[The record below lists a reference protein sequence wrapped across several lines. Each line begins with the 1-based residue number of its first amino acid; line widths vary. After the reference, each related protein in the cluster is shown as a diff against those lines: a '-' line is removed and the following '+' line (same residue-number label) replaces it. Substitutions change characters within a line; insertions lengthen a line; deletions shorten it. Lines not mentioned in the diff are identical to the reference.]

1 MNTRRP
7 DSAAPL
13 TQARR
18 IVVKVGS
25 ALLVDGDTGRVNRAW
40 LETLVE
46 DLLRLRK
53 RGQPVI
59 LVSAGAIVLGRRRLG
74 LKHGALRLEESQAA
88 AAVGQ
93 IRLAHAYKEL
103 LEGCDVTVA
112 QVLLTLEDSERR
124 RRYLNARATLESLLA
139 LGALPVINEND
150 TVATAEIRYGDND
163 RLAARVAQMAGAD
176 CLVLL
181 SDVEG
186 LYSADPTR
194 DPGARFIHE
203 VPQIT
208 PGIEAMAGRAAAQ
221 VGSGGM
227 AAKMAAARIA
237 VAAGCHMC
245 IAAGVHRHPLRR
257 IEEGA
262 DCTWFVPSATPAAA
276 SKQWIAGTLR
286 PAGAL
291 TIDAGARRALLEGR
305 SLLPAGV
312 IAARGR
318 FDRGDTVS
326 VLAADGAEIARGI
339 VAYSDVDAA
348 RIMGRKSSEI
358 ADILGF
364 RGRDEMIHRD
374 DLVLMRQELTGAV
387 WRGPARTG
395 STTGAGARP
404 SGLGRTR
411 VAVPLAVAGTAR
423 ERATT
428 VPADAGALCLKSGNA
443 GLLRGGSESQHSSR
457 ALHEC
462 LAPGLQSAG
471 LPAQCI
477 QLVPLTDRA
486 AVGYMLAGMSEYLD
500 VIVPRGGKTL
510 VQRVQKEARG
520 PVIGHLEGNC
530 HEYIDRRPDR
540 RLAATIPT
548 D

>member
-53 RGQPVI
+53 RGQRVI
-59 LVSAGAIVLGRRRLG
+59 LVSSGAIALGRRRLG
-74 LKHGALRLEESQAA
+74 LKHGVLRLEESQAA

-139 LGALPVINEND
+139 LDALPVINEND

-186 LYSADPTR
+186 LYSADPNR
-194 DPGARFIHE
+194 EPGARFIHE

-208 PGIEAMAGRAAAQ
+208 PEIEAMAGRSASQ

-227 AAKMAAARIA
+227 AAKIAAARIA
-237 VAAGCHMC
+237 MAAGCHMC

-276 SKQWIAGTLR
+276 RKQWIAGTLR
-286 PAGAL
+286 PAGAI
-291 TIDAGARRALLEGR
+291 TIDAGALRALLEGR

-312 IAARGR
+312 TAARGR

-348 RIMGRKSSEI
+348 RIMGRRSSEI

-374 DLVLMRQELTGAV
+374 DLVLMRQEA
-387 WRGPARTG
+387 
-395 STTGAGARP
+395 AGAAE
-404 SGLGRTR
+404 
-411 VAVPLAVAGTAR
+411 AVPAPQP
-423 ERATT
+423 
-428 VPADAGALCLKSGNA
+428 VP
-443 GLLRGGSESQHSSR
+443 
-457 ALHEC
+457 
-462 LAPGLQSAG
+462 
-471 LPAQCI
+471 
-477 QLVPLTDRA
+477 
-486 AVGYMLAGMSEYLD
+486 
-500 VIVPRGGKTL
+500 
-510 VQRVQKEARG
+510 
-520 PVIGHLEGNC
+520 
-530 HEYIDRRPDR
+530 
-540 RLAATIPT
+540 
-548 D
+548 

>member
-1 MNTRRP
+1 MNTRRA
-7 DSAAPL
+7 DLAAPL

-25 ALLVDGDTGRVNRAW
+25 ALLVDGETGRVNRTW
-40 LETLVE
+40 LETLIE

-53 RGQPVI
+53 RGQRVI
-59 LVSAGAIVLGRRRLG
+59 LVSSGAIALGRRRLG
-74 LKHGALRLEESQAA
+74 LKHGTLRLEESQAA

-124 RRYLNARATLESLLA
+124 RRYLNARATLEALLA

-163 RLAARVAQMAGAD
+163 RLAARVAQMVGAD

-186 LYSADPTR
+186 LYSADPNR
-194 DPGARFIHE
+194 EPGARFIHE

-208 PGIEAMAGRAAAQ
+208 PEIEAMAGRSASQ

-227 AAKMAAARIA
+227 TAKIAAARIA

-262 DCTWFVPSATPAAA
+262 DCTWFVPTATPAAA
-276 SKQWIAGTLR
+276 RKQWIAGTLR

-291 TIDAGARRALLEGR
+291 TIDAGALRALLEGR

-312 IAARGR
+312 SGARGR

-326 VLAADGAEIARGI
+326 VLTADGAEIARGM

-374 DLVLMRQELTGAV
+374 DLVLMRQEF
-387 WRGPARTG
+387 
-395 STTGAGARP
+395 STAA
-404 SGLGRTR
+404 
-411 VAVPLAVAGTAR
+411 
-423 ERATT
+423 ET
-428 VPADAGALCLKSGNA
+428 VPAP
-443 GLLRGGSESQHSSR
+443 Q
-457 ALHEC
+457 
-462 LAPGLQSAG
+462 P
-471 LPAQCI
+471 
-477 QLVPLTDRA
+477 VP
-486 AVGYMLAGMSEYLD
+486 
-500 VIVPRGGKTL
+500 
-510 VQRVQKEARG
+510 
-520 PVIGHLEGNC
+520 
-530 HEYIDRRPDR
+530 
-540 RLAATIPT
+540 
-548 D
+548 